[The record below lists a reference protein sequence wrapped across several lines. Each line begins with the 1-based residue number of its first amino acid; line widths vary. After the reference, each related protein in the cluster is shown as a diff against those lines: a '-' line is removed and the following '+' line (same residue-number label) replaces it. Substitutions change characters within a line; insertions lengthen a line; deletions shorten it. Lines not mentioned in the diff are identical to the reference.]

1 MLTRLC
7 PKSCWSV
14 WSYWFLRALLIEIQ
28 ANKEWIIAQTADG
41 TAIKRQ
47 KLLELSQSPFLMER
61 LIDLNT
67 PIFHISTS
75 TNTNLKLAIKSFNI
89 DKYINSLGAEEI
101 SVYCA

>member
-1 MLTRLC
+1 M
-7 PKSCWSV
+7 
-14 WSYWFLRALLIEIQ
+14 Q
-28 ANKEWIIAQTADG
+28 ANNEWVIAQKSGGKAV
-41 TAIKRQ
+41 KRQ

-101 SVYCA
+101 SVYWA

>member
-1 MLTRLC
+1 M
-7 PKSCWSV
+7 
-14 WSYWFLRALLIEIQ
+14 Q
-28 ANKEWIIAQTADG
+28 ANKEWLIAQTAKTIG
-41 TAIKRQ
+41 IKSR
-47 KLLELSQSPFLMER
+47 PFFLMKR

-67 PIFHISTS
+67 PLLHISIS

>member
-1 MLTRLC
+1 MSEYHNVLILGKSMRLL
-7 PKSCWSV
+7 
-14 WSYWFLRALLIEIQ
+14 LRALLIEIQ
-28 ANKEWIIAQTADG
+28 ANKEWVIAQKSGGKAV
-41 TAIKRQ
+41 KRR
-47 KLLELSQSPFLMER
+47 KLLELSQSPFLMKR

-67 PIFHISTS
+67 PIFHISKS